1 MLSELNLE
9 KPARSVLR
17 YLFSEYK
24 KGPSVL
30 YPINEICKKYDVD
43 PVVLSNFLL
52 EKSLIRECWTYSNN
66 TVACRITIKGI
77 ETIDPVY
84 VRDRLDR
91 IIGGL
96 ADAGQSRALLEI
108 LEYDLKDFPIV
119 SDLVNQL
126 ESLGLVKIHNL
137 NHVIT
142 VELTAAGLKHNE
154 RRKGGFFALTA

>member
-1 MLSELNLE
+1 MDLE
-9 KPARSVLR
+9 KPAKSALR

-24 KGPSVL
+24 KGPAVL
-30 YPINEICKKYDVD
+30 YPINDVCRKFDVD
-43 PVVLSNFLL
+43 PVVLSNYLL
-52 EKSLIRECWTYSNN
+52 ENSLIRECWTYSNN

-96 ADAGQSRALLEI
+96 ADAGQSRALIEI
-108 LEYDLKDFPIV
+108 LEYDLKDFPIAM
-119 SDLVNQL
+119 DLVNQL
-126 ESLGLVKIHNL
+126 ETLGLVKIHNV

-142 VELTAAGLKHNE
+142 VELTPAGLKHNE
-154 RRKGGFFALTA
+154 RRRGGFFALTA